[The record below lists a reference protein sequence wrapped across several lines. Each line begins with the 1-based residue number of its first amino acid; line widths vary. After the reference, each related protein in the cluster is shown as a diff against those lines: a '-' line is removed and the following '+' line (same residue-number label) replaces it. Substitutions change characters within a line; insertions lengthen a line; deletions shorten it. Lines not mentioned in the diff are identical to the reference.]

1 MELAAA
7 TRSCRPGGLIM
18 AAISYVLTISRVA
31 EMLGEDEDWLQDIA
45 DEMEP
50 EDGRLTVVGIGEDET
65 TAFTR
70 FGVERLT
77 ELIQIYKADPSL
89 LRRYSPSE

>member
-1 MELAAA
+1 
-7 TRSCRPGGLIM
+7 M

-45 DEMEP
+45 DEMDP

-77 ELIQIYKADPSL
+77 ELVEMHKADPSL
-89 LRRYSPSE
+89 LRRYTHSV

>member
-7 TRSCRPGGLIM
+7 RCSGRPGSLTV
-18 AAISYVLTISRVA
+18 AAISYILTINRVA

-45 DEMEP
+45 DEMDP
-50 EDGRLTVVGIGEDET
+50 EDGCLTVIGIGEHGT

-77 ELIQIYKADPSL
+77 ELVEMHKTDPSL
-89 LRRYSPSE
+89 LRRYIPSE

>member
-7 TRSCRPGGLIM
+7 RWSGRPGGLNV

-45 DEMEP
+45 DEMDP
-50 EDGRLTVVGIGEDET
+50 EDGCLTVIGIGENGI

-77 ELIQIYKADPSL
+77 ELVEMHKADPSL